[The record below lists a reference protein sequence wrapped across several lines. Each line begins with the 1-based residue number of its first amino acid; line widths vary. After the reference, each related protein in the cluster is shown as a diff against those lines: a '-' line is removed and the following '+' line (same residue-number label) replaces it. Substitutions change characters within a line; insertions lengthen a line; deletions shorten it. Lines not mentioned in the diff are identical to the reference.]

1 MQIKTTVR
9 YHLTLVRITINKKV
23 INNKCGEIHC
33 CKCKL
38 VQLLWKIIWRFFK
51 KLKIQL
57 PYDPAILLLGTYPKK
72 RKTLI

>member
-33 CKCKL
+33 CKL
-38 VQLLWKIIWRFFK
+38 VPLLWKITWRFFK

-57 PYDPAILLLGTYPKK
+57 PYDPAIPLLGIYPKK
-72 RKTLI
+72 RKTLV